1 MFKPQRNIVGD
12 FSTSRFAE
20 SGILEQADLG
30 FVGLEIVELL
40 AQLGEA

>member
-1 MFKPQRNIVGD
+1 VFKTERRIVGNLAA
-12 FSTSRFAE
+12 SRFAE

-30 FVGLEIVELL
+30 FVGFEIVELL